1 MPPKIV
7 SRICYDLAATVLFS
21 DASTYKECVTDA
33 TSFDFFN
40 MRLAFSIGEKAD
52 NETLD
57 YWLKNFNV
65 RIFESYIPSD
75 SAFIATINTPLYYK
89 FGSLGSRLFN
99 KKSELND
106 LEFDEAGFAFV
117 KQ

>member
-1 MPPKIV
+1 VPPKIV

-21 DASTYKECVTDA
+21 DALTYKECVTGA

-40 MRLAFSIGEKAD
+40 MKLAFSVGKKAD

-75 SAFIATINTPLYYK
+75 SAFVATINTPLYYK
-89 FGSLGSRLFN
+89 FGSLGSRLFD
-99 KKSELND
+99 KKSELTD
-106 LEFDEAGFAFV
+106 LEFDEAGFAFI